1 MVGMA
6 NEHPPVASGA
16 SDFRVPTERAQVA
29 GRAQGQALTLGIVV
43 GGAIVALGTWGL
55 VSSMSSGRELEPNTY
70 VPAIFF
76 ILFGL
81 AVLVSMVAAVNRWR
95 RNLRQAV
102 GDGGVVFAVDGQQ
115 VALGAFGPVDWTA
128 VRDIEFRDRRS
139 GDGVFR
145 GTPGAYGRVLGF
157 HLRMR
162 GGKSEMD
169 VLVTLHDAARAPAA
183 DRSAA
188 ASGMI
193 RDDGGRA
200 VLRLP
205 FGAAL
210 PVAAFHDAFRAA
222 EAVAAARG
230 VAVRYD
236 DGASV

>member
-1 MVGMA
+1 MAGMA
-6 NEHPPVASGA
+6 SEHPPVASGA
-16 SDFRVPTERAQVA
+16 SDFRVPTERAGVA
-29 GRAQGQALTLGIVV
+29 SRAQGQALTLGIIV

-55 VSSMSSGRELEPNTY
+55 VSSISGGREPDSNTSL
-70 VPAIFF
+70 PAIFF

-81 AVLVSMVAAVNRWR
+81 AVLVAMVAAVNRWR

-102 GDGGVVFAVDGQQ
+102 GDDGVVLAVDGQR
-115 VALGAFGPVDWTA
+115 VGLGAFGPVDWTEI
-128 VRDIEFRDRRS
+128 REIEFRDRRS

-169 VLVTLHDAARAPAA
+169 VLVTLHDAARARAA
-183 DRSAA
+183 ERSGA
-188 ASGMI
+188 ASGMV
-193 RDDGGRA
+193 RDEGGRA

-210 PVAAFHDAFRAA
+210 PVTAFHDAFRAV
-222 EAVAAARG
+222 ETVAAARG